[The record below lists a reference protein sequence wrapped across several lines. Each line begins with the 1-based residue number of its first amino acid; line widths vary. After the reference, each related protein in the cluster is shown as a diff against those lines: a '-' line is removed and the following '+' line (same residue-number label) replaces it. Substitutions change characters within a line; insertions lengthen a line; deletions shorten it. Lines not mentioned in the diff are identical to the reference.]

1 MVFGS
6 NTLYKPGEVFRLR
19 LKYPLFGKDRQRF
32 NRKTGTVYQ
41 PKEYRNDQAA
51 VRKQLKAQWDKRGI
65 LDVPVQIELLLCGH
79 SRGDLDNT
87 SGGLLDAMKG
97 VVLYDDSKKWV
108 PRLSADWSWAKD
120 NDSVWLIRL
129 ATLDTKAVQTK
140 VGELDWSDF
149 ETIFGNDG
157 LRS

>member
-6 NTLYKPGEVFRLR
+6 NTLYQPGEVFRLR

-51 VRKQLKAQWDKRGI
+51 VRKQLKEQWDKRGI
-65 LDVPVQIELLLCGH
+65 LDVPVRMELCICGH
-79 SRGDLDNT
+79 ARGDLDNT
-87 SGGLLDAMKG
+87 FGGLLDAMKG

-108 PRLSADWSWAKD
+108 PRNSIDWSWSAD
-120 NDSVWLIRL
+120 VDSVWLLRIT
-129 ATLDTKAVQTK
+129 TLDIKTVQTK
-140 VGELDWSDF
+140 VSELDWSDF
-149 ETIFGNDG
+149 NAIFGNDG
-157 LRS
+157 LRG